1 VVPELIM
8 SMEGDK
14 IDDGDN
20 NEGDYVNLR
29 DENGAGERCNLCGF
43 YWGFGWSVFW
53 YWVKLALLF
62 TFIGL
67 LAAACVMWVGPFLMD
82 KVSFYK
88 KVLCF
93 CGFNFVCVVEFGGS
107 GFACYRVI
115 CCCFF
120 LYRLVAFHDKVDFYL
135 NFDYFFCFANVY
147 VIWIYSL

>member
-1 VVPELIM
+1 MTFYEDDSVVPELIM

-14 IDDGDN
+14 IDGGDN
-20 NEGDYVNLR
+20 SEGDYVNLR

-43 YWGFGWSVFW
+43 YWGFGWSLFW

-93 CGFNFVCVVEFGGS
+93 LWFQFCLCCGIWWIG
-107 GFACYRVI
+107 I
-115 CCCFF
+115 C
-120 LYRLVAFHDKVDFYL
+120 LL
-135 NFDYFFCFANVY
+135 
-147 VIWIYSL
+147 

>member
-14 IDDGDN
+14 IDGGDN
-20 NEGDYVNLR
+20 SEGDYVNLR

-88 KVLCF
+88 KSFVL
-93 CGFNFVCVVEFGGS
+93 FVVSILFVLWNLVDRDLLAIE
-107 GFACYRVI
+107 
-115 CCCFF
+115 
-120 LYRLVAFHDKVDFYL
+120 LYVAAFSYIDWWLFMTRLIF
-135 NFDYFFCFANVY
+135 
-147 VIWIYSL
+147 I